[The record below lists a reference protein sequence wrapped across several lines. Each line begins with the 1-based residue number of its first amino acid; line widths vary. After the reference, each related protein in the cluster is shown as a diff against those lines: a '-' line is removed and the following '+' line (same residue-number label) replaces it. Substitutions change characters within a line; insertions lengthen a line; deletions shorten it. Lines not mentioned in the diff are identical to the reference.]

1 MVWPASDLRYGPNK
15 SLGVNDLL
23 TFPDHTDL
31 AVDTGRPKSAGGCGV
46 PSTWRRAARMPH
58 RAKLKGHAIM
68 VRFVCSRPRLIP
80 MMCIGGLLLS
90 LSGCVAVPLGQL
102 AYQAATAT
110 AKPCATV
117 GDSGGCGPS
126 GLSSIWDGLK
136 AGVAGR

>member
-1 MVWPASDLRYGPNK
+1 MRRSQHVAPGGKNAAPRQAERSRDHGAFRL
-15 SLGVNDLL
+15 
-23 TFPDHTDL
+23 FPS
-31 AVDTGRPKSAGGCGV
+31 P
-46 PSTWRRAARMPH
+46 PH
-58 RAKLKGHAIM
+58 PDDVL
-68 VRFVCSRPRLIP
+68 
-80 MMCIGGLLLS
+80 GGLLLS